1 MTARSIKA
9 WCWVHKWTSLIS
21 MLFLLMLCIT
31 GLPLIFYHEIE
42 HALGNSIEGPEMPPD
57 TPYVSLDKVVEQA
70 KAEIPGWSP
79 MFLSWDEDHPNETF
93 VTMADPADG
102 DRENTRLLVSDMR
115 TGEVLGEYDFRS
127 TVMYFIFKLHI
138 DLFAGLPG
146 MLFLGAMGLLFVVAV
161 VSGVVIYAPFMK
173 RLDFGTVRRE
183 KAPRVKW
190 LDLHNLMGAVTIAWA
205 LVVGGTGVI
214 NTLGELVFMYWR
226 NDQLAAMVKPYEGL
240 APYETLGS
248 LQTAMDAA
256 LDAAPNMAPSFVAF
270 PQSDFS
276 SAHHYAVFLRGDTPL
291 TSKLLQPALVDAK
304 TAELTDTRDAP
315 WYVTAL
321 LLSQPL
327 HFGDYGGLPLKIIW
341 AILDIITIVVLGS
354 GIYLWLAKRKVS
366 TESRLAELERMSDAG
381 PAPQA
386 AE

>member
-1 MTARSIKA
+1 MTARAIKG

-42 HALGNSIEGPEMPPD
+42 HALGNSIEGPEMAPG
-57 TPYVSLDKVVEQA
+57 TPHVSLDKVMQGA
-70 KAEIPGWSP
+70 KAEIPGWTP
-79 MFLSWDEDHPNETF
+79 MFMSWDEDHPNEVF
-93 VTMADPADG
+93 VTMAEAPDADR
-102 DRENTRLLVSDMR
+102 DTTRLLVSDMR
-115 TGEVLGEYDFRS
+115 TGDVLGEYDFRD
-127 TVMYFIFKLHI
+127 TVMYFIFQLHV

-146 MLFLGAMGLLFVVAV
+146 MLFLGFMGLLFVVAI

-173 RLDFGTVRRE
+173 RLDFGAVRRK

-226 NDQLAAMVKPYEGL
+226 FDQLAAMVKPYEGL
-240 APYETLGS
+240 PPYEKVGS
-248 LQTAMDAA
+248 LQTAMDEA
-256 LDAAPNMAPSFVAF
+256 LEAAPDMSPSFVAF
-270 PQSDFS
+270 PQTAFS
-276 SAHHYAVFLRGDTPL
+276 SAHHYAIFMHGNTPL
-291 TSKLLQPALVDAK
+291 TSKLLKPALVDAK
-304 TAELTDTRDAP
+304 TGELTDMRDPP
-315 WYVTAL
+315 WYVTGL
-321 LLSQPL
+321 VLSQPL
-327 HFGDYGGLPLKIIW
+327 HFGDYGGMPLKIIW

-354 GIYLWLAKRKVS
+354 GLYLWLAKRKVS
-366 TESRLAELERMSDAG
+366 TESKLAELERLAESG
-381 PAPQA
+381 TAPQA

>member
-1 MTARSIKA
+1 
-9 WCWVHKWTSLIS
+9 
-21 MLFLLMLCIT
+21 
-31 GLPLIFYHEIE
+31 
-42 HALGNSIEGPEMPPD
+42 
-57 TPYVSLDKVVEQA
+57 
-70 KAEIPGWSP
+70 
-79 MFLSWDEDHPNETF
+79 
-93 VTMADPADG
+93 
-102 DRENTRLLVSDMR
+102 
-115 TGEVLGEYDFRS
+115 
-127 TVMYFIFKLHI
+127 
-138 DLFAGLPG
+138 
-146 MLFLGAMGLLFVVAV
+146 
-161 VSGVVIYAPFMK
+161 
-173 RLDFGTVRRE
+173 
-183 KAPRVKW
+183 
-190 LDLHNLMGAVTIAWA
+190 MGAVTIAWA

-226 NDQLAAMVKPYEGL
+226 NDQLAAMVKPYADL
-240 APYETLGS
+240 PPYEKLGS
-248 LQTAMDAA
+248 LQAAMDTA

-366 TESRLAELERMSDAG
+366 TESRIAELERMSDAG